1 MTTIEKNRA
10 RLQKLYPNDI
20 SEITPE
26 HVDIARAVCLHLA
39 DEIEEAHP
47 LPSASDTRTIA
58 ELRAAWEALQ
68 RLPNLPVTLTS
79 YAQSPQDDGPA
90 RP

>member
-1 MTTIEKNRA
+1 MTTPA
-10 RLQKLYPNDI
+10 VHYPRSID
-20 SEITPE
+20 EITPE
-26 HVDIARAVCLHLA
+26 HVEVARAVCLHLA

-47 LPSASDTRTIA
+47 LDTRTIA

-68 RLPNLPVTLTS
+68 RLPNLPVTLI
-79 YAQSPQDDGPA
+79 QSPQDDGPA